1 MNSKSQ
7 SIQSAKSKAFVNS
20 VARLY
25 DEHRQRKIRLNE
37 AELELAETL
46 IKLRT
51 NDKLKTVDSQV
62 EKC

>member
-1 MNSKSQ
+1 MNSKSRN
-7 SIQSAKSKAFVNS
+7 IQSAKPKAFVNS

-46 IKLRT
+46 NKLIT

-62 EKC
+62 E